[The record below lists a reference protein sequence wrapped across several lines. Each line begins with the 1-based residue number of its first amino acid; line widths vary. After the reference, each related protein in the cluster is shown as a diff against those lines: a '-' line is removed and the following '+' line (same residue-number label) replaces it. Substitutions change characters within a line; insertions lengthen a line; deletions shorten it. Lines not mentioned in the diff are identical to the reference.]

1 MKLLRTRSA
10 MARIRATVALLMFGA
25 CAAASAQSDPL
36 PSWNDG
42 AAKKAIVEF
51 VQTTTTQGSPNY
63 VPPPERIATFDQD
76 GTLWVEHPIYAQVM
90 YCLDR
95 VPALVKAKPELAKV
109 EPFKTVLSGN
119 REAIAK
125 LPEPELLKIVAATL
139 TGMSVEDFQAEVKK
153 WLADARD
160 PRWKRPYTEL
170 TYLPMQELLKYLR
183 SNGFKTYI
191 VTGGGQDFVRMYSEA
206 VYGIPPEQVVGT
218 AGGTQYGYDKSGRP
232 FLTKEPRLL
241 LNDDKAGKPEGIHLM
256 IGRRPLV
263 AFGNSDGDRQM
274 LEYTKAGGGGGSCC
288 CCCTTTPNANTPTVP
303 PPGCPRPRWA
313 PSPRGSTTRR
323 GSRVGWSSA
332 SRTTGGGCLPSISA
346 KRRPRKFAVEYRFN
360 NRSSINEN

>member
-1 MKLLRTRSA
+1 MNMNLRPTSSNLVS
-10 MARIRATVALLMFGA
+10 IRAIVALLMFGA
-25 CAAASAQSDPL
+25 CATVSAQSDPL

-90 YCLDR
+90 YCLER

-153 WLADARD
+153 WLAEARD

-263 AFGNSDGDRQM
+263 AFGNSNGDRQM
-274 LEYTKAGGGGGSCC
+274 LEYTKAGGG
-288 CCCTTTPNANTPTVP
+288 A
-303 PPGCPRPRWA
+303 RLA
-313 PSPRGSTTRR
+313 
-323 GSRVGWSSA
+323 
-332 SRTTGGGCLPSISA
+332 LLLLHDDA
-346 KRRPRKFAVEYRFN
+346 KREYAYGPATGLPATKVGAFTQGLHDQARKRGWVVVSVKNDWRRVFAFD
-360 NRSSINEN
+360 